1 MGINDFVLG
10 CIEIIARVI
19 PEHQSRFICVLKSI
33 ITAQRMKN
41 QKVIRNE
48 AVTLYMETKA
58 RYEIETL
65 VLTGG

>member
-10 CIEIIARVI
+10 CIEIIAHVI
-19 PEHQSRFICVLKSI
+19 PEHQSRFICVLKSM
-33 ITAQRMKN
+33 ITVQWKEN

-48 AVTLYMETKA
+48 AVMPCMKTKA

-65 VLTGG
+65 MLTGR